1 MESVSTC
8 MHLQPESLPPTEHA
22 LMFHAYRVH
31 LQVAQW
37 KTLSL
42 NCLNPLEWGWS
53 LKDGTMTPVMTDLE
67 PAPERL
73 LRFIRCKCK
82 ISNKNVCAGNI
93 CSCVRRGLKCVSA
106 CSGCRGE
113 SCCNSIVPAELPV
126 DDDYNESDFDRNVF
140 DLFV

>member
-8 MHLQPESLPPTEHA
+8 MHLQPESLPPTEQA

-42 NCLNPLEWGWS
+42 YCLNPLEWGWS
-53 LKDGTMTPVMTDLE
+53 MKDRTLTPEMTDLE

-73 LRFIRCKCK
+73 
-82 ISNKNVCAGNI
+82 
-93 CSCVRRGLKCVSA
+93 
-106 CSGCRGE
+106 
-113 SCCNSIVPAELPV
+113 
-126 DDDYNESDFDRNVF
+126 
-140 DLFV
+140 